1 VTDPRAAAT
10 DRSADCSRC
19 IGLCCV
25 APAFSRS
32 ADFALDKPAGRP
44 CPKLGLDHRCTIHER
59 LRASGFSGCV
69 AYDCFGAGQRV
80 TEGPG
85 AGLDWRRSAAEGLR
99 LFEVFH
105 AMRGLHELRWHLE
118 EALTVDVGD
127 DGLASRA
134 ALEAAAAEVE
144 GAACGSVEALL
155 ALDVQPLRQ
164 RVSALLQRYS
174 AARRGPVPGPDRSR
188 ASLLGARLR
197 RADLR
202 GASLFAACL
211 VGADLRGAD
220 LRGADLRGADLR
232 GADLAGADL
241 RGALFLTQSQL
252 ESARGDRATRLPEAR
267 RPPAAWLGP
276 EAR

>member
-1 VTDPRAAAT
+1 
-10 DRSADCSRC
+10 
-19 IGLCCV
+19 V

-164 RVSALLQRYS
+164 RVSALL
-174 AARRGPVPGPDRSR
+174 
-188 ASLLGARLR
+188 R